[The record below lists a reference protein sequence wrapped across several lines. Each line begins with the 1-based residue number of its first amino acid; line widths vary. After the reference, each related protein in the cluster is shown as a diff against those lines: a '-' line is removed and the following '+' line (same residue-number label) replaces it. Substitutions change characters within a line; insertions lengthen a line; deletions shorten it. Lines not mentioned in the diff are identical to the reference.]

1 MATTGTY
8 AFNPSAGD
16 VVLNAFRPCGVR
28 RVDITTE
35 HLEDAYYWAQMV
47 AVDFS
52 NRQPNQWQIETLDF
66 ALTAG
71 VAEYN
76 LPSRTVAVNLAWL
89 TGDPTPGLKD
99 RPLSAMS
106 MTDWG
111 SLPDKA
117 MEAVPTSY
125 VFELLSPTP
134 TITLWPVPNQIP
146 AYGMKVMICRQMQ
159 DVALAAGTQLD
170 TPFRFL
176 EAFTLALTARLAMIY
191 KPEVATTLDAA
202 AQKAFDLAAGLDQ
215 ERVLLNIAP
224 TITSYYPR

>member
-8 AFNPSAGD
+8 SFNPSAGD
-16 VVLNAFRPCGVR
+16 VILNAFRPCGVR

-66 ALTAG
+66 ALSAS
-71 VAEYN
+71 VSEYN
-76 LPSRTVAVNLAWL
+76 LPDRTVAVNLAWL
-89 TGDPTPGLKD
+89 TSDSGD
-99 RPLSAMS
+99 RPLSTMS

-111 SLPDKA
+111 SLPDKS

-125 VFELLSPTP
+125 MFELTSPTP
-134 TITLWPVPNQIP
+134 TITLWPVPNQLP
-146 AYGMKVMICRQMQ
+146 PYGLKVMVCRQMQ
-159 DVALAAGTQLD
+159 DVRLAAGTQLD

-176 EAFTLALTARLAMIY
+176 EAFTLALAARLAMIY
-191 KPEVATTLDAA
+191 KPEAAVALNDAA
-202 AQKAFDLAAGLDQ
+202 QSAFTLAAGLDQ